1 MKPTRRGF
9 LGAIGAI
16 VAVPTSLIG
25 ESAPKQPEGS
35 RPIEVTHQNETC
47 EIKFCKMTF
56 FDAAGESLVC
66 ENVPCSI
73 SKFERTITGITAR
86 LEASLGV
93 MGINFGYLG
102 DFGPIYKIVTVLDGG
117 HFGPIDIHSY
127 PSYSRVICSGDTLDV
142 AFDFSIDSC

>member
-9 LGAIGAI
+9 LGALGAFA
-16 VAVPTSLIG
+16 VVPTSLLG
-25 ESAPKQPEGS
+25 DAGQNNRDEVSSGDEAP
-35 RPIEVTHQNETC
+35 
-47 EIKFCKMTF
+47 EIKSCKMTF
-56 FDAAGESLVC
+56 FDAEGESLVC

-73 SKFERTITGITAR
+73 SKSERTITGVTAR

-93 MGINFGYLG
+93 MGVNFGYLG
-102 DFGPIYKIVTVLDGG
+102 NFGPIYKIVTVLDGG

-142 AFDFSIDSC
+142 GFDFSIDSC